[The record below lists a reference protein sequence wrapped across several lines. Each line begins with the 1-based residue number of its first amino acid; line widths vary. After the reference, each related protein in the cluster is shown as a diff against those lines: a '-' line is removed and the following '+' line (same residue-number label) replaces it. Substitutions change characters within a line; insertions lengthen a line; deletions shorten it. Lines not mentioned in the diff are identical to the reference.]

1 MDPLTWISHGLSA
14 WDHWWRVILS
24 VIVDNVSFFVN
35 LEKSTGA
42 EGRWVVDTGD
52 LSSQVVLLFSE
63 EEWVSNDVT
72 LESTCEEDFDRSGGY
87 DILWFQIWKH
97 GPVFEGGTSDPIGFL
112 VNTGSLGLHIG
123 RCWVFFVVWGVWI
136 FTLEIAFGDIV
147 VFLGT
152 SDFTKESNILCT
164 SIFGLKL
171 YEWFLQPIKLCLSKT
186 DSSPLVNECVLEE
199 VWNSADCINWSWVT
213 FFIRRWS
220 GKQLFHY
227 SDVVNHLF
235 TDIFVVF
242 HLANLEELIH
252 LMGFGMLKQIWNFLK
267 LFESL
272 VWVVKD
278 QFLEDFLQVGEQ
290 ILAVTAF
297 DTREQCF

>member
-72 LESTCEEDFDRSGGY
+72 LETTCEENFDRSGGY

-235 TDIFVVF
+235 TDIFIVF